1 MKFPTLEL
9 VSIIKTTNVDQNG
22 LLFNLVCTECIL
34 IIVIFF
40 IPSLSS
46 SDLGADLEIRSFM
59 IHILRFGVTD
69 PGAGIRLKTIQI
81 LKIKVTIMSKSW
93 ETFYGKLTRYSK
105 EKILIKRR
113 IPKSD
118 TRRRADMEISI
129 YKVLNFLQFH
139 LHYVLIKSTFRGA
152 WISILLIKV

>member
-81 LKIKVTIMSKSW
+81 LKIKVTIMSKS
-93 ETFYGKLTRYSK
+93 
-105 EKILIKRR
+105 
-113 IPKSD
+113 
-118 TRRRADMEISI
+118 
-129 YKVLNFLQFH
+129 
-139 LHYVLIKSTFRGA
+139 
-152 WISILLIKV
+152 